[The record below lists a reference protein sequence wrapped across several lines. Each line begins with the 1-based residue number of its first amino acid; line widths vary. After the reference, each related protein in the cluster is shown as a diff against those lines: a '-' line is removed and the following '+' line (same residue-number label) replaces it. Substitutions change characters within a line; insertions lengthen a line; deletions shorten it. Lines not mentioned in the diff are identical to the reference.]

1 MRAIET
7 EARRRP
13 PGPTGF
19 PIIGSTVDVMR
30 DPLCFYEELAEYGDI
45 VEYRTL
51 HGNFTA
57 LLHPDHVE
65 RVLLQESDRFEQV
78 DISTFGVGID
88 PEGLV
93 EVRGTTGAGNA
104 TGCSQ
109 RL

>member
-1 MRAIET
+1 MSAIDPDAT
-7 EARRRP
+7 NRP
-13 PGPTGF
+13 PGPTGL
-19 PIIGSTVDVMR
+19 PLIGSTVDVMR
-30 DPLCFYEELAEYGDI
+30 DPLCFYEELAEYSDI

-88 PEGLV
+88 LEGLV
-93 EVRGTTGAGNA
+93 EVRGTSSAGNG
-104 TGCSQ
+104 T
-109 RL
+109 